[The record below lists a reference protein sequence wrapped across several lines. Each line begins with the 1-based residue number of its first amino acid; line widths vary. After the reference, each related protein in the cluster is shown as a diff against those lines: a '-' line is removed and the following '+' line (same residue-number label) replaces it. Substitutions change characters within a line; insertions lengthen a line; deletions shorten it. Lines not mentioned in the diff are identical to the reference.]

1 MSNCDCCII
10 KRIPSA
16 KWNKCLQLTN
26 TCPKI
31 KLSKNNVISN
41 TPSNKSIHMRQA
53 HIIKYSTGWKTT
65 SSVIIN

>member
-1 MSNCDCCII
+1 MSNCECCTI

-16 KWNKCLQLTN
+16 KWNKCLMLTN

-41 TPSNKSIHMRQA
+41 TPSNKSINRRFSHL
-53 HIIKYSTGWKTT
+53 IKHSTNWKGE
-65 SSVIIN
+65 IYKI